1 MTQET
6 KMDFKKMG
14 FATEAEYKKFLD
26 DKMKILNEKIMVN
39 IDVFKRLAEELFTPA
54 LARIL
59 RV

>member
-26 DKMKILNEKIMVN
+26 DKMKILNEKIMEN
-39 IDVFKRLAEELFTPA
+39 IDVFKRLAD
-54 LARIL
+54 R
-59 RV
+59 